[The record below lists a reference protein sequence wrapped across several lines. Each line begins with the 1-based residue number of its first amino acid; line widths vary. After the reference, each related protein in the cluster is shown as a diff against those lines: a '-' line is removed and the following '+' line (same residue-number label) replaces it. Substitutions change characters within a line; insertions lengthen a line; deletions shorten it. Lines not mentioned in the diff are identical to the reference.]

1 MGGKSGGKKG
11 VCMGG
16 KMACCVLGGRKKR
29 EERKKKTK
37 EKTGRLLVV
46 GWGRKK
52 TERGK
57 KKKKKPHCV
66 RGWVHGEEKNIYIAG
81 RRYGVRGRRGKKN
94 ILPARWLYGRPGKKN
109 NKMEFKIL
117 KYGRQ
122 YRLATHS
129 VFSSQLFFFLLFFL
143 SFVLL
148 SHQPHT
154 QVFSFSAFFSSL
166 FFSPQLFLLSRRYP
180 LSPEDQTRDPTP
192 PELQSR

>member
-1 MGGKSGGKKG
+1 VYVWGGKWPAACWVGERKERKG
-11 VCMGG
+11 
-16 KMACCVLGGRKKR
+16 
-29 EERKKKTK
+29 KKKTK

-57 KKKKKPHCV
+57 KKKKKKPHCV
-66 RGWVHGEEKNIYIAG
+66 RGWVHGEEKYIYIAG

-129 VFSSQLFFFLLFFL
+129 VFSSQLFFF
-143 SFVLL
+143 
-148 SHQPHT
+148 
-154 QVFSFSAFFSSL
+154 SSL
-166 FFSPQLFLLSRRYP
+166 FFFLSPQLLFFSATSHTRRFFPSQLFLLSRRYP

>member
-1 MGGKSGGKKG
+1 
-11 VCMGG
+11 MGG

-29 EERKKKTK
+29 EERKKKK
-37 EKTGRLLVV
+37 QKKKLAGCSWLV
-46 GWGRKK
+46 GGERKQRERKK
-52 TERGK
+52 KKKK

-122 YRLATHS
+122 YRSATHS
-129 VFSSQLFFFLLFFL
+129 VFSSQLFFSSLFFFFI
-143 SFVLL
+143 SPAFVLL